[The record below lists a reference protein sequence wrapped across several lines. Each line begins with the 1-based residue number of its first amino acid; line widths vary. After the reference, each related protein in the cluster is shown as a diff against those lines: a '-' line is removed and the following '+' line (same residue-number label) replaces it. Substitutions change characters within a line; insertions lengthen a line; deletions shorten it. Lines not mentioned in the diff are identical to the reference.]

1 MKLRAINPHD
11 YTRKMENGS
20 TVAPL
25 LVLDRDMLIALVFVC
40 LLETSLLF
48 C

>member
-20 TVAPL
+20 TVAP
-25 LVLDRDMLIALVFVC
+25 VLDRDMLIALVFVC
-40 LLETSLLF
+40 LLETSLMF